1 MSQKDSDTD
10 QKRVVYAPQPA
21 KILTPPSV
29 LRVELSNDEE
39 VEWQWTHFPN
49 CQSVITGYKIVS
61 KNDVLASACL

>member
-1 MSQKDSDTD
+1 MSQEDSETE

-21 KILTPPSV
+21 KISTPPSV
-29 LRVELSNDEE
+29 LSVELSNDEE